1 MSELAF
7 PLLGTLFV
15 MAIILPVCAALAKLL
30 LVAVERHAGAGSLH
44 GLTARFLL
52 LAGSG
57 VLPLAWFLS
66 AGLHQAETGKSVL
79 SCLFEHGA
87 TSLCFESGFFAV
99 ALAAV
104 VVSRS
109 VRLVRAALRA
119 LARQPAQDALTTRLD
134 SIVAGHPMLRSLQ
147 GRLGITDA
155 PEFSLG
161 THGLLRPRVLVGSA
175 FAARLSDDMLASA
188 LAHEAAHLKAWDP
201 LRYLMVELSLAV
213 NPFGRFLLEPHARRW
228 YVAREAHCDR
238 EAVIQGCRPLSLAD
252 AIIRAARPADAPLV
266 PLGAPDM
273 RVLQLRVGMLLAFA
287 EETPKSERQERASAL
302 PTAFALLAI
311 ALLLPHQTGTGALDA
326 LHRGVEHA
334 LTYLLRC

>member
-1 MSELAF
+1 VSELAF
-7 PLLGTLFV
+7 PLLGAIIVV
-15 MAIILPVCAALAKLL
+15 MIILPVCGVMTKLALVVL
-30 LVAVERHAGAGSLH
+30 ERQAGVGPLQ

-66 AGLHQAETGKSVL
+66 AGLHQAETGRSAL
-79 SCLFEHGA
+79 ACLFVHGA
-87 TSLCFESGFFAV
+87 TALCFESSFFAA
-99 ALAAV
+99 ALGAV

-109 VRLVRAALRA
+109 VGLVKSSVGARATQNAPDG
-119 LARQPAQDALTTRLD
+119 LAARLD
-134 SIVAGHPMLRSLQ
+134 RIIDGHSMLRSLR
-147 GRLGITDA
+147 GRLGISDA
-155 PEFSLG
+155 EDFSIG

-175 FAARLSDDMLASA
+175 FAARLTDDMLASA
-188 LAHEAAHLKAWDP
+188 LAHEIAHARSWDP

-238 EAVIQGCRPLSLAD
+238 EAVIQGCRPLALAE
-252 AIIRAARPADAPLV
+252 AIVRAARPSTAAAV

-273 RVLQLRVGMLLAFA
+273 GVLRLRVGMLMAFA
-287 EETPKSERQERASAL
+287 ERKPSQPGHGASAL
-302 PTAFALLAI
+302 PTAFALLVI
-311 ALLLPHQTGTGALDA
+311 VLLLPHQTGTGVLDA

-334 LTYLLRC
+334 LTYILGS